1 MEYYQMPENT
11 DYDLENS
18 LGMLLDWASQF
29 MRLELNRKFATAG
42 LQATSEQWKILIIL
56 WFEDGLTQQQLAEKT
71 HKNKVSVV
79 KLVDGL
85 ERRGLVNRHPDPKDR
100 RINRIFLTPKG
111 KKIQGKLIK
120 LAKQN
125 LDQAAAG
132 IDSAEM
138 TTCKKVLKQ
147 VILNMKENVN
157 GKGK

>member
-1 MEYYQMPENT
+1 MSGKT

-29 MRLELNRKFATAG
+29 MRLELNRKFTAAG

-56 WFEDGLTQQQLAEKT
+56 WFEDGLTQQQLAQKT
-71 HKNKVSVV
+71 NKNKVSVV

-85 ERRGLVNRHPDPKDR
+85 ERRGLVNRRPDPKDR
-100 RINRIFLTPKG
+100 RINRIFLTPRG
-111 KKIQGKLIK
+111 KTIQGKMIK

-125 LDQAAAG
+125 LDQAATD

-138 TTCKKVLKQ
+138 ATCKKVLKQ
-147 VILNMKENVN
+147 IISNMKGNLN
-157 GKGK
+157 GDK

>member
-1 MEYYQMPENT
+1 MSKKT

-29 MRLELNRKFATAG
+29 MRLELNRKFTAAG

-71 HKNKVSVV
+71 NKNKVSVV

-85 ERRGLVNRHPDPKDR
+85 ERRGLVNRRPDPKDR
-100 RINRIFLTPKG
+100 RINRIFLMPKG
-111 KKIQGKLIK
+111 KTIQEKMIK

-125 LDQAAAG
+125 LDQAATG
-132 IDSAEM
+132 IDAAEM

-147 VILNMKENVN
+147 IISNMKENSN
-157 GKGK
+157 GNR